1 MAGYLP
7 DTPPF
12 SFRHHPLSRIAPHE
26 APRNRLMGS
35 AGPEQDDPRDPD
47 EPAAEASPPP
57 RAAGWEVTTAM
68 ARDLVFLLQLAAA
81 DLSQQEREGTFY
93 FMIPRTDLVHAD
105 FSHAIA
111 SYQQT

>member
-1 MAGYLP
+1 
-7 DTPPF
+7 
-12 SFRHHPLSRIAPHE
+12 
-26 APRNRLMGS
+26 
-35 AGPEQDDPRDPD
+35 
-47 EPAAEASPPP
+47 
-57 RAAGWEVTTAM
+57 M